1 MKPIQHILFIFSS
14 LLILAPSNISAQ
26 EIGNYIEQYEGY
38 VGTSVIKVNLLRIG
52 KKSNNEVLIQV
63 TGVDDPIDSLIFKY
77 KREWK
82 QGEKRLHAYEYVTT
96 QIPGNTSFSVFHS
109 DSYLGKQVF
118 YILLTDDPGEAIE
131 IYPTSH
137 PEDLDP
143 KVMYRQ
149 YLEQQLHPV
158 KNGMG
163 LFII

>member
-1 MKPIQHILFIFSS
+1 MKSIQHILFICFS

-26 EIGNYIEQYEGY
+26 EIGNYVEQYEGHT
-38 VGTSVIKVNLLRIG
+38 GTKLIKVNLLRIG
-52 KKSNNEVLIQV
+52 KKSNNEVLIRV

-77 KREWK
+77 KKKWK
-82 QGEKRLHAYEYVTT
+82 QLEKRLHSYEYVTT
-96 QIPGNTSFSVFHS
+96 QIPGDTSFSVFHS

-118 YILLTDDPGEAIE
+118 YILLPNDPDEAIE

-149 YLEQQLHPV
+149 YLEQQIHPL

-163 LFII
+163 LLII